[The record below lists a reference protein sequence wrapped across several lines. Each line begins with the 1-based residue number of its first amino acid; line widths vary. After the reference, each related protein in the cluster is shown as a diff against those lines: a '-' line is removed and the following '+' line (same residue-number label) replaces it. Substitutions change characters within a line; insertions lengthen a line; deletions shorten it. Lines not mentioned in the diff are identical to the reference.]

1 VAVAAL
7 AVGAG
12 VVFGFDV
19 TSGSSA
25 EEAPRVT
32 TTCSTHETQAD
43 AQEAKDT
50 LDADGDGIY
59 CEANAC
65 PCDGKPDD
73 GSRPRPQ
80 TVAPPATTVV
90 APAPQQTTTQPP
102 ASRSAADPARCE
114 LFSKVVRVGIS
125 RTRYPKVRAHWE
137 RAIRQGWPRV
147 LTVNRAGAKERR
159 TALLRGV
166 PTKPGLDR
174 DEYPMAMART
184 AISANVE
191 LIPSSQNRG
200 AGAVQGI
207 KLRRYCTGQRFE
219 IVWY

>member
-1 VAVAAL
+1 L
-7 AVGAG
+7 G
-12 VVFGFDV
+12 
-19 TSGSSA
+19 TS
-25 EEAPRVT
+25 
-32 TTCSTHETQAD
+32 
-43 AQEAKDT
+43 
-50 LDADGDGIY
+50 
-59 CEANAC
+59 
-65 PCDGKPDD
+65 
-73 GSRPRPQ
+73 
-80 TVAPPATTVV
+80 
-90 APAPQQTTTQPP
+90 
-102 ASRSAADPARCE
+102 DPAR
-114 LFSKVVRVGIS
+114 L
-125 RTRYPKVRAHWE
+125 A
-137 RAIRQGWPRV
+137 RV